1 MKPEERKIPPE
12 AILSAICLSI
22 LVFLLSMQVILRFCF
37 GRTLAWSEEAARFA
51 FVWAVYF
58 GFVLAAYEDKH
69 IRVTAA
75 LWIFPEKIQL
85 YFLTFADFLWTVFN
99 VIMVYFGIVHVFEM
113 IEYPYISQTL
123 GINLLYVYA
132 IVPIGFLWMG
142 VRVIQ
147 SSIKRLQGKSEIQDS
162 RLDTA

>member
-1 MKPEERKIPPE
+1 MDPEERKVPPE

-22 LVFLLSMQVILRFCF
+22 LVLLLSMQVILRFFF

-75 LWIFPEKIQL
+75 LWMFPKKIQI
-85 YFLTFADFLWTVFN
+85 YFLTFADILWTVFN
-99 VIMVYFGIVHVFEM
+99 VIMVYYGIVHVFEM
-113 IEYPYISQTL
+113 IEFPYISQTL

-132 IVPIGFLWMG
+132 IVPIGFFWMG

-147 SSIKRLQGKSEIQDS
+147 SAIKRLKTKSEIHDS
-162 RLDTA
+162 RLDTV